1 MIINE
6 NQKDPFDIEVYGTVY
21 SVFPEEDATYAIFK
35 DGKEYLHIVKDS
47 ESDWIKLDM
56 ETNMPLFGIDEEVN
70 LLGRKIL
77 EYEKKNH
84 D

>member
-21 SVFPEEDATYAIFK
+21 SVFPEEDASYTIFK
-35 DGKEYLHIVKDS
+35 NGEEYLHIVKDS

-56 ETNMPLFGIDEEVN
+56 ETSMPLFGIDEEVN

-77 EYEKKNH
+77 EYEKENN

>member
-21 SVFPEEDATYAIFK
+21 SVFPEEDATYTIFK
-35 DGKEYLHIVKDS
+35 NGEEYLHIVKDS

-56 ETNMPLFGIDEEVN
+56 ETSMPLFGIDEEVN

-77 EYEKKNH
+77 EYEKENN

>member
-6 NQKDPFDIEVYGTVY
+6 NQKEPFDIEVYGTVY
-21 SVFPEEDATYAIFK
+21 SVFPEEDASYTIFK
-35 DGKEYLHIVKDS
+35 NGEEYLHIVKDS

-56 ETNMPLFGIDEEVN
+56 ETSMPLFGIDEEVN

-77 EYEKKNH
+77 EYEKENN